1 MPRDILL
8 LKDYRDHFYS
18 SARQKYA
25 SLRIDA
31 LVAALGRRGI
41 TVKQRTFAELD
52 LRSQHYRDQIVLYQ
66 SSEDRD
72 LLYKSYIED
81 VMLALSTAGARL
93 VPPFTA
99 LRAHH
104 NKVFME
110 LLRDTSGFAAIQNL
124 KSRTYGTLEEF
135 DQQPPHAKYDE
146 PLVFKP
152 SEGLA
157 GIAVRIAKSREERRA
172 AAEALSRSFH
182 LVDSAKD
189 IYRRGTRPSHRA
201 MSNHRRKFL
210 TQDFVPG
217 LAHDYKV
224 IPFESRVYVL
234 QRGVRPNDFRASG
247 SGRWTWLEEPI
258 PAILDYAQ
266 QVRTFFDV
274 PWASLD
280 IGFDGATC
288 YLFEFQFLMFG
299 TATIESSPSHF
310 QKLAGT
316 WHLSKEHLEVEEV
329 FAESLAQYIPR
340 KWPHESA

>member
-1 MPRDILL
+1 MARDILL
-8 LKDYRDHFYS
+8 LKDYRDGFYS
-18 SARQKYA
+18 STRQKYA
-25 SLRIDA
+25 SLDVGA
-31 LVAALGRRGI
+31 LVAALAKRGI
-41 TVKQRTFAELD
+41 KVEQRTFAD
-52 LRSQHYRDQIVLYQ
+52 LNLRTQSYRDRFVLYQ

-81 VMLALSTAGARL
+81 VVLALSTQGAR
-93 VPPFTA
+93 VIPPFTA

-110 LLRDTSGFAAIQNL
+110 LLRDSSGFAPIQNL
-124 KSRTYGTLEEF
+124 KSRTYGTLEDF
-135 DQQPPHAKYDE
+135 DRQPPHAPYGE

-152 SEGLA
+152 AEGLA
-157 GIAVRIAKSREERRA
+157 GTSVRIAKSQEERRA
-172 AAEALSRSFH
+172 AAEELSRSVH
-182 LVDSAKD
+182 VVDAAKD
-189 IYRRGTRPSHRA
+189 IYRRGTRPTHRA
-201 MSNHRRKFL
+201 LSNHRRKFL

-274 PWASLD
+274 PYASLD
-280 IGFDGATC
+280 IGFNGATC

-299 TATIESSPSHF
+299 TATIEKSPSHF
-310 QKLAGT
+310 QNVEGT
-316 WHLSKEHLEVEEV
+316 WRLTKEHLEVEEV
-329 FAESLAQYIPR
+329 FAESLAQFISR
-340 KWPHESA
+340 KWPT

>member
-1 MPRDILL
+1 MARDILL
-8 LKDYRDHFYS
+8 LTDYREHFYS
-18 SARQKYA
+18 SVRQKHA

-31 LVAALGRRGI
+31 LQAALANRGI
-41 TVKQRTFAELD
+41 TVELRRFAEID
-52 LRSQHYRDQIVLYQ
+52 LRSQHYRDWIVLYQ

-81 VMLALSTAGARL
+81 VMLALSTVGACL
-93 VPPFTA
+93 IPPFTA

-110 LLRDTSGFAAIQNL
+110 LLRDASGFAKIQNL

-135 DQQPPHAKYDE
+135 QQQPPHAPYNE
-146 PLVFKP
+146 PLVFK
-152 SEGLA
+152 SAAGL
-157 GIAVRIAKSREERRA
+157 GGNAVRIAKSRDERQA
-172 AAEALSRSFH
+172 AAEELSRSLH

-189 IYRRGTRPSHRA
+189 IYRRGARPWHRP

-217 LAHDYKV
+217 LGHDYKV

-247 SGRWTWLEEPI
+247 SGRWTWLDEPI
-258 PAILDYAQ
+258 PALLDYAQ
-266 QVRTFFDV
+266 EVRAFFDV
-274 PWASLD
+274 PYASLD
-280 IGFDGATC
+280 IGFDGTSC

-299 TATIESSPSHF
+299 TATIERSPSHF
-310 QKLAGT
+310 KRVDGI
-316 WHLSKEHLEVEEV
+316 WHLSKEQLDVEDV
-329 FAESLAQYIPR
+329 FAESLALHIAR
-340 KWPHESA
+340 KWP